1 MNKKT
6 SGDIIKEMRL
16 KLGLSV
22 EQAANLAG
30 KKLSKSAISKLENAP
45 GNLESSKLSSIKA
58 LALAYGRPMEH
69 MVRVALG
76 ISEDADEPIPTHP
89 AWCVKPLVYA
99 GSLAPSG
106 TREVSHEVVYFP
118 EQVLSMRSLEE
129 TDVVATRVDGHCAFT
144 PEVTASRVPA
154 VGLNWVV
161 LIDMTHPPARG
172 ALTALFSHKTNLVV
186 FGRHEFE
193 DADNLLM
200 TFDNNK
206 RKRSLGDDV
215 TVLGEVI
222 WRSGS

>member
-6 SGDIIKEMRL
+6 PGETIKELRL

-30 KKLSKSAISKLENAP
+30 EKLSKSAISKLENNP
-45 GNLESSKLSSIKA
+45 GNWESSKLSTIRA
-58 LALAYGRPMEH
+58 LAHAYGRPTEFM
-69 MVRVALG
+69 MRVALG
-76 ISEDADEPIPTHP
+76 ISEDADEPLPTHP
-89 AWCVKPLVYA
+89 AWRVMPLVYA

-118 EQVLSMRSLEE
+118 EQVLSIRSLGE

-144 PEVTASRVPA
+144 PEVTASRVP
-154 VGLNWVV
+154 VIGLNWVV
-161 LIDMTHPPARG
+161 LIDTRNTPARG
-172 ALTALFSHKTNLVV
+172 ALTALFSHDTGLVV

-193 DADNLLM
+193 DASNTLV
-200 TFDNNK
+200 TFDDNK
-206 RKRSLGDDV
+206 RKRSLGGDV